1 MLWLVLGLIL
11 VGLLAVVIEI
21 FVPAGGLI
29 GIAGLGCYIAGIV
42 LTFRN
47 FNPTTG
53 FIMLALTVAAAPA
66 FFILAFR
73 IFPKTFMGKR
83 LILKNSQLSGSGY
96 TSYTSERYTDLVGQ
110 EGEALTM
117 LRPSGVIRIDE
128 KKYSVVT
135 GGEYIEPGDSVRI
148 SIVEG
153 SRIVVRKIKESEK
166 KESRS

>member
-11 VGLLAVVIEI
+11 VGLLALFVEI

-42 LTFRN
+42 LTFKN

-53 FIMLALTVAAAPA
+53 FIMLTLTVVAAPV
-66 FFILAFR
+66 FFALAFR
-73 IFPKTFMGKR
+73 VFPKTFMGKR
-83 LILKNSQLSGSGY
+83 LILKNSQLSSSGY
-96 TSYTSERYTDLVGQ
+96 TSYTSEKYTGLVGL
-110 EGEALTM
+110 EGVALTM

-135 GGEYIEPGDSVRI
+135 GGEYIEAGDSVEV
-148 SIVEG
+148 SLVEG
-153 SRIVVRKIKESEK
+153 SRIVVRKIKENER

>member
-1 MLWLVLGLIL
+1 MLWLVIGLIF
-11 VGLLAVVIEI
+11 VGLLALIIEI

-53 FIMLALTVAAAPA
+53 FITIAVSIVAAPV
-66 FFILAFR
+66 FFFLAFR
-73 IFPKTFMGKR
+73 IFPKTYMGKR
-83 LILKNSQLSGSGY
+83 LILKESQLSSSGY
-96 TSYTSERYTDLVGQ
+96 TSYTSERYADLKDR
-110 EGEALTM
+110 EGVALTM
-117 LRPSGVIRIDE
+117 LRPSGVIRIGE

-135 GGEYIEPGDSVRI
+135 GGEYIEPGDSVRV
-148 SIVEG
+148 SLVEG
-153 SRIVVRKIKESEK
+153 SRIVVRKIKESER

>member
-11 VGLLAVVIEI
+11 VGLLAVIVEM

-53 FIMLALTVAAAPA
+53 FIMLALTVVAAPV
-66 FFILAFR
+66 FFVLAFR
-73 IFPKTFMGKR
+73 IFPRTFMGKR

-96 TSYTSERYTDLVGQ
+96 TSYTSEKYTDLVGQ
-110 EGEALTM
+110 EGVALTM

-135 GGEYIEPGDSVRI
+135 SGEYIEPGDAVKI

-153 SRIVVRKIKESEK
+153 SRIVVRKIKQSER